1 MTVNNEEIYKQLDEI
16 KEILFNLQNE
26 MKKLRVLVEDQEEFL
41 TEEERNLVDETNKAL
56 KEGTLGNFVKL
67 DDL

>member
-16 KEILFNLQNE
+16 KEILLTLQNE
-26 MKKLRVLVEDQEEFL
+26 MKELRFLVEDQEEFL
-41 TEEERNLVDETNKAL
+41 TEEESKLVDETNKAL
-56 KEGTLGNFVKL
+56 KEGTLANFVKL

>member
-16 KEILFNLQNE
+16 KEILLTLQNE
-26 MKKLRVLVEDQEEFL
+26 MKELRFLVEDQEEFL
-41 TEEERNLVDETNKAL
+41 TEEESKLVDETNKTL
-56 KEGTLGNFVKL
+56 KEGKLGNFVKL

>member
-16 KEILFNLQNE
+16 KEILLTLQNE
-26 MKKLRVLVEDQEEFL
+26 MKELRFLIEDQEEFV
-41 TEEERNLVDETNKAL
+41 TEEESKLVDETNKAL
-56 KEGTLGNFVKL
+56 KEGNIGNFVKL

>member
-16 KEILFNLQNE
+16 KEILLTLQNE
-26 MKKLRVLVEDQEEFL
+26 MKELRFLVEDKEEFL
-41 TEEERNLVDETNKAL
+41 TEEESKLVDETKKAL
-56 KEGTLGNFVKL
+56 KEGKLGNFVKL

>member
-16 KEILFNLQNE
+16 KEILLTLKNE
-26 MKKLRVLVEDQEEFL
+26 MKELRFLVEDQEEFL
-41 TEEERNLVDETNKAL
+41 TEEESKLVDETNKAL
-56 KEGTLGNFVKL
+56 KEGNLGNFVKL

>member
-16 KEILFNLQNE
+16 KEILLTLQNE
-26 MKKLRVLVEDQEEFL
+26 MKELRFLVEDQEEFL
-41 TEEERNLVDETNKAL
+41 TEEESRLVDETNKAL

>member
-16 KEILFNLQNE
+16 KEILLTLQNE
-26 MKKLRVLVEDQEEFL
+26 MKEIRLLVEAQEEFL
-41 TEEERNLVDETNKAL
+41 TEEEMKLVDDTNRAL
-56 KEGTLGNFVKL
+56 KEGKLENFVKL

>member
-16 KEILFNLQNE
+16 KEILLTLQNE
-26 MKKLRVLVEDQEEFL
+26 MKELRVLVEDQEEFL
-41 TEEERNLVDETNKAL
+41 TDEESKLVDETNKAL

>member
-16 KEILFNLQNE
+16 KEILLILQNE
-26 MKKLRVLVEDQEEFL
+26 MKELRFLVEDQEEFL
-41 TEEERNLVDETNKAL
+41 TEEESKLVDETNKAL
-56 KEGTLGNFVKL
+56 KEGMLGNFVKL

>member
-16 KEILFNLQNE
+16 KEILLTLQNE
-26 MKKLRVLVEDQEEFL
+26 MKELRFLVEDQEELL
-41 TEEERNLVDETNKAL
+41 TEEESKLVDETNKAL
-56 KEGTLGNFVKL
+56 KEGKLGNFVKL